1 MDQHGSIPHIAR
13 RTAPFLKDWKPYER
27 SDDGCNHNCPFKRP
41 EFGAGNT
48 PGLSAVDWSGQTLAA
63 DTTGPMGGA
72 FMDFR
77 LSLGPSFAP
86 SRIFLACLR
95 CEKKLS
101 HRAIQGYPRKLRCL
115 SIPSFLILR
124 LPNLLLKGMVTGQIL
139 RRRVPMDTTDFGN
152 LSFPVIHN
160 IATREV
166 KWVILPLYLATF
178 HPFWIWSFGISPDFL
193 VHPLPR
199 CQLNG
204 SGGERPGPQHLRG
217 GGQLSWDHLFLE
229 SKGNNSWLKHVDVVF
244 PLKFCLQSNEIWRNE
259 RTQYPIPR
267 TFGDFWNT
275 VPGHGSQAPLRGPVS
290 SQLGSCL
297 GRAPGESIEPFG
309 GWGDG
314 AER

>member
-13 RTAPFLKDWKPYER
+13 RTGPFLKDWKPYEGVMMVATIIVPLSTPNSAQETR
-27 SDDGCNHNCPFKRP
+27 VGSQQWIDQGGKHWLLILLDRCGELSWIFVCPWVLHVP
-41 EFGAGNT
+41 
-48 PGLSAVDWSGQTLAA
+48 
-63 DTTGPMGGA
+63 
-72 FMDFR
+72 
-77 LSLGPSFAP
+77 P

-95 CEKKLS
+95 CRKKLS

-115 SIPSFLILR
+115 SIPSFLILT
-124 LPNLLLKGMVTGQIL
+124 NLLLKGMVTGQIL

-217 GGQLSWDHLFLE
+217 GGQLPWDHLFLE

-275 VPGHGSQAPLRGPVS
+275 VPGHGSQAPWGAL
-290 SQLGSCL
+290 
-297 GRAPGESIEPFG
+297 APPS
-309 GWGDG
+309 
-314 AER
+314 